1 MTTTTLRPNGTV
13 AAGTVTGAANAH
25 TALNDDSDSSYV
37 AGNGANGTLVEMGTV
52 AMGSGAV
59 TKSARIRARAWHT
72 SASGQITAASSPAG
86 PSLAGTVSTANGILT
101 FAGGYSPVGWSQA
114 SVDALRLQVSAQPV
128 SANVRFYELY
138 LDLIYVT
145 QPVTTVT
152 AVSPDPYT
160 ATNIIPIAW
169 SNTLDADGDG
179 QTRYEVKVYT
189 DAQYGAGGFDPDTSD
204 SYWESGEVVGSA
216 LTVNTGALATGDT
229 YRAYVR
235 VAQTVNGA
243 SHWSAWAFDTFA
255 VDVDTADVDTVT
267 ATGGDAGGRIQ
278 IDVTH
283 DGASEA
289 WELIEVQRSIDAG
302 VTWTPVRFANYVDC
316 TADANDFQVFDYE
329 VPNGTTALYRAR
341 ATLLLSGL
349 PVTGAWVQSTPA
361 ESWSSTECWLKSPTD
376 PSLNTTFCMSRRDVY
391 AKRRRTGRFDII
403 GAAAPIVVSDVMSS
417 HSGMLTIET
426 YGTTDAADLRALLED
441 TPVVLVQFPAA
452 MDIADFYAAINGV
465 DEVFMSANSD
475 NLWRLWSAT
484 YDSVT
489 APADSTA
496 GQ

>member
-1 MTTTTLRPNGTV
+1 MTTTVLRPNGTV
-13 AAGTVTGAANAH
+13 SSGTVTGAANAH
-25 TALNDDSDSSYV
+25 TALSDDSDSSYV
-37 AGNGANGTLVEMGTV
+37 LSSITVDMGTV
-52 AMGSGAV
+52 AMSGGV
-59 TKSARIRARAWHT
+59 TKTLTARCRWR
-72 SASGQITAASSPAG
+72 SVSGTVPGALCAIGAASVI
-86 PSLAGTVSTANGILT
+86 PSGDGSLGTDLVTNTGVPVAVSMT
-101 FAGGYSPVGWSQA
+101 QA
-114 SVDALRLQVSAQPV
+114 QVDALRASVGAGDSGNIRA
-128 SANVRFYELY
+128 YEVY
-138 LDLIYVT
+138 ADLVWVAV
-145 QPVTTVT
+145 PVTTVT

-160 ATNIIPIAW
+160 ASNIIPVAW
-169 SNTLDADGDG
+169 TNTLDADGGG
-179 QTRYEVKVYT
+179 QTRYEVKVFT

-216 LTVNTGALATGDT
+216 LTVNTGALVTGDT

-278 IDVTH
+278 VDVTR
-283 DGASEA
+283 DTATEA
-289 WELIEVQRSIDAG
+289 WELIEVQRSIDSG

-316 TADANDFQVFDYE
+316 TGDANDFQVFDYE

-484 YDSVT
+484 YDSVI